1 MGYIGGPSGIRPSGT
16 DRYYPASE
24 IQLPP
29 VQLPPQGMPAIAWQ
43 SYGELRSYADI
54 AALNASGDPGT
65 VLPKDEVLDLRRAY
79 YAAVTQ
85 TDFMVGKV
93 LAALQ
98 VRACDA
104 LASRDL
110 RYVAEPR
117 FHRALNHAALCAPH
131 SA

>member
-1 MGYIGGPSGIRPSGT
+1 
-16 DRYYPASE
+16 
-24 IQLPP
+24 
-29 VQLPPQGMPAIAWQ
+29 MPAIAWQ
-43 SYGELRSYADI
+43 NYGELRSYADI

-98 VRACDA
+98 VRALRC
-104 LASRDL
+104 SR
-110 RYVAEPR
+110 EPR
-117 FHRALNHAALCAPH
+117 LAGRSEPCFHHALNHAALCAPH